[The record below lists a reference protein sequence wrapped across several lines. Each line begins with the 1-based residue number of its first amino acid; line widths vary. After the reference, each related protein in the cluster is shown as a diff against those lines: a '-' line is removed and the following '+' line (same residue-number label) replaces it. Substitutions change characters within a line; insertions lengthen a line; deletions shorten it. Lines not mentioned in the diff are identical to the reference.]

1 MDLIINSRTFN
12 ETTCI
17 VDMEGEMD
25 IYTSPQVK
33 KEMVQIAERGV
44 TQVILNLS
52 KIEYM
57 DSSGLS
63 VLIGGL
69 KRLREAGGDLALVG
83 LGLRTQ
89 RIFEVTGMSTI
100 FDIYLTEEEVTAR
113 Q

>member
-25 IYTSPQVK
+25 IYTSSQVK
-33 KEMVQIAERGV
+33 KELVQIAERGA

-63 VLIGGL
+63 VLIGSL